1 MGRVRIPPK
10 ILGKPVIIAR
20 DLRTGTYI
28 VERGGEAYYDETGDR
43 IEHEGI
49 FDARKWSLAN
59 LGVDPPFETQVK
71 SKSDGRQLSLGLTP
85 VPERTGFFCPK
96 CGTVSVDGLMKCLGC
111 HEITEEDLDGI

>member
-1 MGRVRIPPK
+1 MGRVLIPPK
-10 ILGKPVIIAR
+10 ILGEPVIIAR

-28 VERGGEAYYDETGDR
+28 VERGGEAYYDETGER

-71 SKSDGRQLSLGLTP
+71 PKSDGRQLSLGFK
-85 VPERTGFFCPK
+85 G
-96 CGTVSVDGLMKCLGC
+96 VD
-111 HEITEEDLDGI
+111 DGI